1 MSDKK
6 YLGNIITPNQTPPS
20 GPYESD
26 AAPGVWSLS
35 EAFFY
40 QRAGLWPTAGNL
52 SPIALVLAGSSSTG
66 GGPFLSSIDQF
77 QITTTG
83 NASSFGNLLGQAFNF
98 GSFASA
104 GKAFVAGRGTAS
116 SNVIETIGFS
126 TGSTASDFG
135 DLTIARSEIGGYAN
149 ATRGLFIGG
158 GTDPGTID
166 YITTATAGNATD
178 FGDLSAAGRNNQC
191 RAAGSDTRCL
201 TGGFQSATTAVDTIT
216 PATTGNAT
224 NFGTL
229 PRAHNNAFVASS
241 LTRWICAG
249 QYTGG
254 SDHIEYT
261 TVASTGS
268 FSLFG
273 NLSSGRGWGAAVA
286 NSTRL
291 VFSGGSTS
299 GAVNIMEYITIA
311 STGNATD
318 FGDLTTPRAGTGAAA
333 PSTPSVTGV

>member
-1 MSDKK
+1 MSDKRF
-6 YLGNIITPNQTPPS
+6 LGNIITSTPTAPA
-20 GPYESD
+20 GPFQD
-26 AAPGVWSLS
+26 GAAPGVWSLQ
-35 EAFFY
+35 EAFTY
-40 QRAGLWPTAGNL
+40 TKAGLWPVAGNV

-104 GKAFVAGRGTAS
+104 GKAFVASRATFS

-135 DLTIARSEIGGYAN
+135 DLTVSRSEMGGYGN
-149 ATRGLFIGG
+149 STRGLFIGG

-166 YITTATAGNATD
+166 YITTATAGNAID
-178 FGDLSAAGRNNQC
+178 FGDLSAVNRNQQC

-201 TGGFQSATTAVDTIT
+201 TGAFESATTAVDTVT

-229 PRAHNNAFVASS
+229 ANVHNNAFVGSN

-249 QYTGG
+249 QYIGY

-286 NSTRL
+286 SSTRL
-291 VFSGGSTS
+291 VFSGGSTF

-318 FGDLTTPRAGTGAAA
+318 FGDLTVPRAGTGGAA
-333 PSTPSVTGV
+333 PSTPSVTGA